1 MLDQYIK
8 EELFIYWEKLGKALH
23 LEEQFLQD
31 IFDRFP
37 EDPAERLRVILM
49 QWRDTTEHPSLD
61 TLDGILKKLGLQSLI
76 PDRSRGKTCM
86 LCCCNL

>member
-23 LEEQFLQD
+23 LEDQFLED

-37 EDPAERLRVILM
+37 EDPAERLRVILTE
-49 QWRDTTEHPSLD
+49 WRDTTEHPSLD
-61 TLDGILKKLGLQSLI
+61 TLDGILKKLGLQPLI
-76 PDRSRGKTCM
+76 PDRSTGNRTA
-86 LCCCNL
+86 CCVVI